1 MLSKK
6 ELLTIFALYLI
17 VRIPWIFMVPMV
29 EAPDEFAHF
38 WVLKFLT
45 EHMRLPNLQDVAD
58 GLPSAVYGTVP
69 QLGYMPHVICVR
81 LLPFFDIT
89 IACRFGSLA
98 MGLVMMWAAWRIG
111 YELFPRS
118 RLFALSV
125 PYIIL
130 FHPQIVFVHA
140 YANND
145 STTMCLAS
153 IILLLVIKMV
163 KNGLSWKLSSL
174 VGILAGWLALS
185 KYSGTAIFGAIGLG
199 MLAAA
204 WIHSASVF
212 TTLLCFTCV
221 AAGLAMLSGWWFYN
235 SWRTLDG
242 DIMGT
247 KTMRYIWASQH
258 DKPQD
263 FYMTPW
269 QVIKQVA
276 WWRMTIY
283 SYWAMFGY
291 MTRYIWRPLYFGY
304 LGFMLL
310 AVLGGAKIL
319 YMSLMSLI
327 RKEHKE
333 TSADSEAE
341 TPVPEAKSADAEAA
355 SADHTS
361 SKVIQPHKQKYV
373 MPAVWLT
380 VAVCFLANLAA
391 MVWAST
397 VNLGGPQGRYLMTS
411 EIPIAA
417 LIAGGL
423 YRCHEKLRDRLILA
437 FIVFNVIVY
446 IYSVCMLLPTYGF
459 RLKTY

>member
-6 ELLTIFALYLI
+6 ELLTIVAIYLV
-17 VRIPWIFMVPMV
+17 VRLPWIFMVPMV

-38 WVLKFLT
+38 WVLKFLA

-58 GLPSAVYGTVP
+58 GLPSAVYGTIP
-69 QLGYMPHVICVR
+69 QLGYIPHVICVR

-89 IACRFGSLA
+89 IACRFGSLV
-98 MGLVMMWAAWRIG
+98 MGLIMLWAAWRIG
-111 YELFPRS
+111 FELFPRS
-118 RLFALSV
+118 RKFALSV
-125 PYIIL
+125 PYIVL

-140 YANND
+140 YANSD

-163 KNGLSWKLSSL
+163 KNGLNWKTSSL
-174 VGILAGWLALS
+174 IGVLSGWLALS
-185 KYSGTAIFGAIGLG
+185 KYSGTAIFGSIGFG

-204 WIHSASVF
+204 WIHSASIL
-212 TTLLCFTCV
+212 TTALCFLCFG
-221 AAGLAMLSGWWFYN
+221 AGLALTSGWWFYN
-235 SWRTLDG
+235 SWRTLNG

-269 QVIKQVA
+269 QVVKQLA
-276 WWRMTIY
+276 WWRMTIF

-291 MTRYIWRPLYFGY
+291 MTRYIIRPLYFGY

-310 AVLGGAKIL
+310 ASVGGAKML
-319 YMSLMSLI
+319 VLWLRSFW
-327 RKEHKE
+327 KERL
-333 TSADSEAE
+333 TNSAQER
-341 TPVPEAKSADAEAA
+341 
-355 SADHTS
+355 
-361 SKVIQPHKQKYV
+361 QKFV

-391 MVWAST
+391 MIWAST

-423 YRCHEKLRDRLILA
+423 YRCHDKLRDRLIIA
-437 FIVFNVIVY
+437 FVVFNAIVY
-446 IYSVCMLLPTYGF
+446 LYSVCMLLPIYGF